1 MSSRPP
7 RTVCAAAESRR
18 RPPGAAAA
26 PIAFHHSPCAP
37 PALLP
42 MTGRMD
48 ARVSADLAH
57 DLRMPLEAMLAR
69 AERILGLAT
78 DEPLRAEAL
87 ALRLAAAAAL
97 ARLDGAVADA
107 HRPPG
112 AGLALAEG
120 DLAATVRRVA
130 DQFAPL
136 AEARRIA
143 LEPQTP
149 ARLTA
154 SFDAERISRALAN
167 LLANAIRFTPAGG
180 RVRCSLRIAGERAE
194 LEVADSGPGIPPEER
209 ADLFARRAPGS
220 HPAAGTG
227 LGLAI
232 VRESVAL
239 HTGTVTLDTAPEGGA
254 RFTIALP
261 LHAAT
266 AAPATLA
273 QHVAAARQAEL
284 VRSSLEAELARTRP
298 PAAIPR

>member
-1 MSSRPP
+1 MI
-7 RTVCAAAESRR
+7 TV
-18 RPPGAAAA
+18 GQ

-37 PALLP
+37 PGLLP

-194 LEVADSGPGIPPEER
+194 LEVADSGPGIAPQER
-209 ADLFARRAPGS
+209 AALFARRAPGS

-232 VRESVAL
+232 VRDVA
-239 HTGTVTLDTAPEGGA
+239 EIYGG
-254 RFTIALP
+254 RIALEESED
-261 LHAAT
+261 LGG
-266 AAPATLA
+266 L
-273 QHVAAARQAEL
+273 
-284 VRSSLEAELARTRP
+284 LARLTL
-298 PAAIPR
+298 PAG